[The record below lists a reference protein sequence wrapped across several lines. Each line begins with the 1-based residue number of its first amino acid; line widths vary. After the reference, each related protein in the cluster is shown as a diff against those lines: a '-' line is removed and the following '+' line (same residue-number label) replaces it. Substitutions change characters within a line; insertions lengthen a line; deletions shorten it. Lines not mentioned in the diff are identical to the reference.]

1 MHHGEVNLEK
11 VFVSKLWINFLVIPM
26 SDYVKE
32 MRKLL
37 IVRQKSEVIYRVS
50 KCLMKKISS
59 GHDNKMGANNDEKV
73 KTYKI
78 LI

>member
-1 MHHGEVNLEK
+1 MHHGEVKLEN
-11 VFVSKLWINFLVIPM
+11 VFMSEFWINILVNPM

-37 IVRQKSEVIYRVS
+37 IVMQKNEVIYRVS
-50 KCLMKKISS
+50 ECDEKISS
-59 GHDNKMGANNDEKV
+59 GHDNKMGANNNGKV

-78 LI
+78 LF

>member
-1 MHHGEVNLEK
+1 
-11 VFVSKLWINFLVIPM
+11 M